1 MTADPPTRDGWEIT
15 PRDAARRLAAG
26 AAPLVDIR
34 RADELERAR
43 VEGAE
48 WIPMGDLLDR
58 IDELD
63 LDAGA
68 PVSILCHHGVR
79 SLRMTLALHEIGFT
93 GARSVAGGIDAWS
106 ATVDPTI
113 PRYSEA
119 PRAPD
124 DPCH

>member
-1 MTADPPTRDGWEIT
+1 MSAGPRLREGCEIT
-15 PRDAARRLAAG
+15 PSDAARLLASG

-34 RADELERAR
+34 RADELERASID
-43 VEGAE
+43 GAE

-63 LDAGA
+63 LEDGA
-68 PVSILCHHGVR
+68 PVNILCHHGVR

-106 ATVDPTI
+106 VSVDPTV
-113 PRYSEA
+113 PRY
-119 PRAPD
+119 
-124 DPCH
+124 H